1 MSAIQSNST
10 VWKSRGLWELILDF
24 EDAVSEC
31 ACAVQAIAEKGID
44 CDCEGDLQ
52 EHNFVNLEVKMIIYR
67 SLSLRL
73 RAVIAKWTAWL
84 LRN

>member
-10 VWKSRGLWELILDF
+10 VRKSRGLWKLILDF
-24 EDAVSEC
+24 ENAVSEW

-44 CDCEGDLQ
+44 CDCKGDLQ
-52 EHNFVNLEVKMIIYR
+52 EHNFVNLEVNMIIYR
-67 SLSLRL
+67 FLSLRL
-73 RAVIAKWTAWL
+73 RTVIAKWTAWL